1 MLYQCNIQTLILN
14 TKMTLPQLVGPI
26 DVVSPEHSSGDQSH
40 EFQIASSKNASIEFS
55 TAEYARPTKAE
66 LAHCTTS
73 SRLSK
78 YAQSQK
84 LSSLTSQKYR
94 IFPHPLSREASSIH
108 GVVRTD
114 THTELKLF
122 QPPTSTPKKI
132 RQDQTLPYPQ
142 VSMVTRR
149 VTSAEIQKQ
158 PKQGPKSVAFLR
170 PPLYMYTSREMILS
184 SRSETQQGHTLQV
197 RQKDQSEASLPFV
210 VSKKQKRFSP
220 SWQTANKWKLQTA
233 NHLARP
239 SPKIPG
245 VLPFGSYPKKTETQ
259 QLRLARSKQRV
270 HCYPFRLLATYIASI
285 VCGYSC
291 SSNCLSD
298 LVQPSH
304 PL

>member
-1 MLYQCNIQTLILN
+1 MQNVLSSILNSSMSSRHVRKVLQASYLFTNIHGYHKTDPNRYQSQSTNVISMQYPNTIPN

-26 DVVSPEHSSGDQSH
+26 DVVSPEHSSGDRSH

-55 TAEYARPTKAE
+55 KAEYARPTKAE

-73 SRLSK
+73 SRSSK

-108 GVVRTD
+108 GVVRKD

-149 VTSAEIQKQ
+149 VTSAEI
-158 PKQGPKSVAFLR
+158 PNSPN
-170 PPLYMYTSREMILS
+170 
-184 SRSETQQGHTLQV
+184 QV
-197 RQKDQSEASLPFV
+197 LKAWHS
-210 VSKKQKRFSP
+210 
-220 SWQTANKWKLQTA
+220 
-233 NHLARP
+233 
-239 SPKIPG
+239 
-245 VLPFGSYPKKTETQ
+245 
-259 QLRLARSKQRV
+259 
-270 HCYPFRLLATYIASI
+270 
-285 VCGYSC
+285 
-291 SSNCLSD
+291 
-298 LVQPSH
+298 
-304 PL
+304 

>member
-1 MLYQCNIQTLILN
+1 MVTIKPIPTDTSLTASTNVISMQYPNTILN

-55 TAEYARPTKAE
+55 KAEYARPTEAE

-73 SRLSK
+73 SRSSK

-158 PKQGPKSVAFLR
+158 SKQGPKSVAFLG
-170 PPLYMYTSREMILS
+170 LLCTCI
-184 SRSETQQGHTLQV
+184 H
-197 RQKDQSEASLPFV
+197 
-210 VSKKQKRFSP
+210 
-220 SWQTANKWKLQTA
+220 
-233 NHLARP
+233 
-239 SPKIPG
+239 PG
-245 VLPFGSYPKKTETQ
+245 
-259 QLRLARSKQRV
+259 R
-270 HCYPFRLLATYIASI
+270 
-285 VCGYSC
+285 
-291 SSNCLSD
+291 
-298 LVQPSH
+298 
-304 PL
+304 

>member
-1 MLYQCNIQTLILN
+1 MSEKRPRLRIYSQIFMVTIKQIPTDTSLTASTNVISMQYPNKILN

-26 DVVSPEHSSGDQSH
+26 DVVSPEHSSGDRSH

-55 TAEYARPTKAE
+55 KAEYARPTKAE

-73 SRLSK
+73 SRSSK

-149 VTSAEIQKQ
+149 MTSAEIQN
-158 PKQGPKSVAFLR
+158 
-170 PPLYMYTSREMILS
+170 
-184 SRSETQQGHTLQV
+184 
-197 RQKDQSEASLPFV
+197 
-210 VSKKQKRFSP
+210 SP
-220 SWQTANKWKLQTA
+220 NK
-233 NHLARP
+233 
-239 SPKIPG
+239 
-245 VLPFGSYPKKTETQ
+245 VLKAWHS
-259 QLRLARSKQRV
+259 
-270 HCYPFRLLATYIASI
+270 
-285 VCGYSC
+285 
-291 SSNCLSD
+291 
-298 LVQPSH
+298 
-304 PL
+304 